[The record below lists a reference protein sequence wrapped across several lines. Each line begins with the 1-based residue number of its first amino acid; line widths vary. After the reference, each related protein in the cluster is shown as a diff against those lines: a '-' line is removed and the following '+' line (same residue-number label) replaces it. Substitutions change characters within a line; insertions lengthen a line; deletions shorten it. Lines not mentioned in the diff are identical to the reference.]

1 MRSLSAPRLACT
13 ILFVLFAN
21 TGADT
26 SFYGQECEYSVVPIC
41 KDTVKHWI
49 FFPNFLGHS
58 NQSEIT
64 GSSEY
69 KELKNYTTASK
80 RLRSQK
86 HSKLLNKCII
96 KINKL
101 ACGILTP
108 KCKFQKNVDSFAA
121 YPCPNFCSGIQ
132 KRCQQVLSVNGMV
145 WPSFVQCKNIP
156 AKNCIRQRKSL
167 PMPHRKIFSKK
178 DVKINHQHHNTHAA
192 LRQALK
198 NIVHV
203 CSNITRLY
211 KIGQSVQGRS
221 LLVLEVSKDIF
232 KKNPLKPK
240 MKLVGNIHG
249 DEVLGRELIINY
261 AKYLCNGWLRKRK
274 RVVRLIET
282 TSIHLLPSMNPD
294 GHYKA
299 AEIYK
304 YIKLSNI
311 TLDQEEW
318 NRQTYSARTN
328 TNGYDLNRSFPDLT
342 TFVYQFAVMK
352 YDGPNNHL
360 SLPTTY
366 KSSWSIKKEE
376 IPEVISVINWITRYP
391 FVLSAQLHG
400 GALVANF
407 PYDLR
412 FSSYRKNNYVATPD
426 DDVFRYL
433 SKTYATKHKTMS
445 SSKLNRPCQDA
456 YPGENFGDKGGITNG
471 ADWYS
476 VRKGMQ
482 DFNYL
487 HTNCFEITL
496 ELGCQKFTREKK
508 LKKEWHNNLAALNS
522 FVQSAQMGIKGIV
535 IDTNGVP
542 IRSATI
548 LVKKA
553 RNLVDIKHDITTSM
567 DGNYWRLLTV
577 GDYLVVVKKYGY
589 QTNAKQINVKSHYKP
604 YVLNFTLSRINE
616 EEPR

>member
-1 MRSLSAPRLACT
+1 
-13 ILFVLFAN
+13 
-21 TGADT
+21 
-26 SFYGQECEYSVVPIC
+26 
-41 KDTVKHWI
+41 VKI
-49 FFPNFLGHS
+49 S
-58 NQSEIT
+58 
-64 GSSEY
+64 
-69 KELKNYTTASK
+69 
-80 RLRSQK
+80 
-86 HSKLLNKCII
+86 
-96 KINKL
+96 KL
-101 ACGILTP
+101 ACGVLTP
-108 KCKFQKNVDSFAA
+108 KCKFQKNVDSFATH
-121 YPCPNFCSGIQ
+121 PCPHFCSGVQ
-132 KRCQQVLSVNGMV
+132 KRCQQILSANGIA
-145 WPSFVQCKNIP
+145 WPSFLKCRKIP
-156 AKNCIRQRKSL
+156 SKNCIRQRKNSL
-167 PMPHRKIFSKK
+167 VPRRKSFSRR
-178 DVKINHQHHNTHAA
+178 DVKITHKHHNSHAA

-203 CSNITRLY
+203 CPNITRLY

-221 LLVLEVSKDIF
+221 LLVLEISKDVF
-232 KKNPLKPK
+232 EEGPLKPK

-261 AKYLCNGWLRKRK
+261 AKYLCNGWLSKRK
-274 RVVRLIET
+274 RVARLIET
-282 TSIHLLPSMNPD
+282 TSIHIMPSMNPD

-304 YIKLSNI
+304 HVKQSNV
-311 TLDQEEW
+311 TLGEVEW
-318 NRQTYSARTN
+318 NKRTYIARTN
-328 TNGYDLNRSFPDLT
+328 ANGYDLNRCFPDLT

-366 KSSWSIKKEE
+366 KSSWESKKEE

-412 FSSYRKNNYVATPD
+412 FSSYAGPSPHRRKSNYVATPD

-456 YPGENFGDKGGITNG
+456 WPGENFGDKGGITNG

-476 VRKGMQ
+476 VRRGMQ

-522 FVQSAQMGIKGIV
+522 FVQSAQMGLKGLV
-535 IDTNGVP
+535 IDTDGVP

-548 LVKKA
+548 QVKKA
-553 RNLVDIKHDITTSM
+553 RNLVDIKHDIITGTS
-567 DGNYWRLLTV
+567 GNYWRLLTV
-577 GDYLVVVKKYGY
+577 GDYLIIAKKHGY
-589 QTNAKQINVKSHYKP
+589 QSKAKQVNVKSHYKP
-604 YVLNFTLSRINE
+604 YVLNFTLSRADEN
-616 EEPR
+616 EPR